1 MLSHRAR
8 QKCLVEQLH
17 PTAHYGSYCVQDG
30 DKETAIC
37 KGIGKKYTGDCSGG
51 GGDGS
56 GGVSDSDGRL
66 TRKRIFYLVQ
76 EYCMCG

>member
-1 MLSHRAR
+1 MVH
-8 QKCLVEQLH
+8 C
-17 PTAHYGSYCVQDG
+17 GSYCVQDG
-30 DKETAIC
+30 DKETAIY
-37 KGIGKKYTGDCSGG
+37 KGIGKKHTGGCSGGGG

-76 EYCMCG
+76 EH